1 MHSFDFFSESPN
13 IFIFQKES
21 NKTNFGGILFSLF
34 TIIMFLISL
43 AYILDYAI
51 NEKYTYEALKFYN
64 YTDDYEQYKKMN
76 DDIELNPLINVTI
89 SLRVDNLTI
98 YSDVLGNLEKDHIDE
113 KGYSIY
119 TFQGKVSSLVTQ
131 TIFFKCGEDSNCS
144 SWKEYIKENGD
155 IDLGKIIIVYPG
167 FKIQY
172 DDSPP
177 IYKDNPKTIQKDILL
192 YEGQFNIID
201 FEWEAIKFKDQK
213 SLFDTLTNKK
223 TEYIG
228 GHIKNDR
235 LSEEFI
241 RNGFENNI
249 EYVKY
254 VTELGYLYPLVGL
267 QFSNNHDEYLL
278 YKRKK
283 IELLDVLANIGAL
296 FSTIKNLFSI
306 FFSFY
311 SKNFNNYKILG
322 KILTSPKEPIKK
334 IGLIPEFSEI
344 SSSTEKEEE
353 KKSYE
358 NDENNNEPLI
368 DNTTAEKELNIK
380 GLDTNK
386 NINEIKEN
394 ETSSVL
400 NKLHFFE
407 FLFNNIYCKCC
418 KKRRNQEIINMT
430 NDILYNYLSIDSLL
444 YNQIKLENLLK
455 DYKWNNESLN
465 DIQNNKMI
473 IKLKNY

>member
-13 IFIFQKES
+13 IFIFQKEY

-34 TIIMFLISL
+34 TIIMFLVSL

-51 NEKYTYEALKFYN
+51 NEKYTYEALTFYN
-64 YTDDYEQYKKMN
+64 HTNDEEELKKMN
-76 DDIELNPLINVTI
+76 DDKELNPLINVTI
-89 SLRVDNLTI
+89 YLKDDNFTI
-98 YSDVLGNLEKDHIDE
+98 LDEYLVLHNLEKDHIDE
-113 KGYSIY
+113 KGYSFY

-131 TIFFKCGEDSNCS
+131 TIFFKCGEDRNCS
-144 SWKEYIKENGD
+144 SLKQYIKENGYEYF
-155 IDLGKIIIVYPG
+155 GKIIIVYPG

-192 YEGQFNIID
+192 YEGRQFNIIH

-228 GHIKNDR
+228 GHIKNDI
-235 LSEEFI
+235 LSQEFI
-241 RNGFENNI
+241 RIENI
-249 EYVKY
+249 EHYE
-254 VTELGYLYPLVGL
+254 ELGYLYPLVGL

-283 IELLDVLANIGAL
+283 VEFLDVLANIGAL

-400 NKLHFFE
+400 NKLHFFD

-455 DYKWNNESLN
+455 DYKWNNKSLN

>member
-13 IFIFQKES
+13 IFIFQKEY

-51 NEKYTYEALKFYN
+51 NEKYTYEALTFYN
-64 YTDDYEQYKKMN
+64 HTDDEEELKKMN
-76 DDIELNPLINVTI
+76 DNKELNPLINVTI
-89 SLRVDNLTI
+89 SIKDDNFTI
-98 YSDVLGNLEKDHIDE
+98 LDKYLGNLEKDHIDE
-113 KGYSIY
+113 EGYSIY
-119 TFQGKVSSLVTQ
+119 TLQVNASTEASPV
-131 TIFFKCGEDSNCS
+131 IFFKCGEDRNCS
-144 SWKEYIKENGD
+144 SFKEYIKEYGGD
-155 IDLGKIIIVYPG
+155 IYIGKIIIVYPG

-172 DDSPP
+172 DATPP
-177 IYKDNPKTIQKDILL
+177 IYKDNPKTVQQGLL
-192 YEGQFNIID
+192 LMEDEIKIFT
-201 FEWEAIKFKDQK
+201 FEWETIKFKDQK

-235 LSEEFI
+235 LSQELMY
-241 RNGFENNI
+241 GFKNI
-249 EYVKY
+249 VHDKELEYF
-254 VTELGYLYPLVGL
+254 YPLVGL

-296 FSTIKNLFSI
+296 FSTIKNLFSL

-368 DNTTAEKELNIK
+368 DNTTAENKLSFN

-455 DYKWNNESLN
+455 DYKWNNKSLN

>member
-13 IFIFQKES
+13 IFIFQKEY

-43 AYILDYAI
+43 AYIYDYVI
-51 NEKYTYEALKFYN
+51 NEKYTYEALTFYN

-131 TIFFKCGEDSNCS
+131 TIFFKCGEDRNCS
-144 SWKEYIKENGD
+144 SLKQYIKENGYEYF
-155 IDLGKIIIVYPG
+155 GKIIIAYPG

-192 YEGQFNIID
+192 YEGQFNIIT

-228 GHIKNDR
+228 GHIKNDI

-249 EYVKY
+249 EYVP
-254 VTELGYLYPLVGL
+254 ELGNLYRLSML
-267 QFSNNHDEYLL
+267 QFKNNHNEYLL

-283 IELLDVLANIGAL
+283 IEPLDVLANIGAL
-296 FSTIKNLFSI
+296 FSTIKNLFSL

-311 SKNFNNYKILG
+311 SKNFNNYKIIG

-358 NDENNNEPLI
+358 KDYND
-368 DNTTAEKELNIK
+368 KKKNIK
-380 GLDTNK
+380 
-386 NINEIKEN
+386 
-394 ETSSVL
+394 
-400 NKLHFFE
+400 
-407 FLFNNIYCKCC
+407 
-418 KKRRNQEIINMT
+418 
-430 NDILYNYLSIDSLL
+430 
-444 YNQIKLENLLK
+444 
-455 DYKWNNESLN
+455 
-465 DIQNNKMI
+465 I
-473 IKLKNY
+473 IKK

>member
-13 IFIFQKES
+13 IFIFQKEY

-34 TIIMFLISL
+34 TIIMFLVSL

-51 NEKYTYEALKFYN
+51 NEKYTYEALTFYN
-64 YTDDYEQYKKMN
+64 HTDDEEELKKMN
-76 DDIELNPLINVTI
+76 DDKELNPLINVTI
-89 SLRVDNLTI
+89 SLKDDNFTI
-98 YSDVLGNLEKDHIDE
+98 LDEKLVLHNLEKDHIDE
-113 KGYSIY
+113 EGYSIY
-119 TFQGKVSSLVTQ
+119 TFQVNASTKAQ
-131 TIFFKCGEDSNCS
+131 PTIFFKCGEDSNCS

-167 FKIQY
+167 FKIQC
-172 DDSPP
+172 DATPP
-177 IYKDNPKTIQKDILL
+177 IYKDNPKTIHQYL
-192 YEGQFNIID
+192 YLFDDEIKTFT
-201 FEWEAIKFKDQK
+201 FEWETIKFKDQK

-235 LSEEFI
+235 LSHQFMMYRFRYIAFTEEF
-241 RNGFENNI
+241 
-249 EYVKY
+249 
-254 VTELGYLYPLVGL
+254 GYLYSLVGL
-267 QFSNNHDEYLL
+267 KFSNNHDEYIL

-283 IELLDVLANIGAL
+283 VELLDVLATIGAL
-296 FSTIKNLFSI
+296 FSTIKNLFSL

-311 SKNFNNYKILG
+311 SKNFNNYKIIG

-344 SSSTEKEEE
+344 SSSTEKKEE

-368 DNTTAEKELNIK
+368 DNTTAEKESNIK

-386 NINEIKEN
+386 NINEINEN

-430 NDILYNYLSIDSLL
+430 NDILYNYLSMDSLL

-455 DYKWNNESLN
+455 DYKWNNKSLN

>member
-51 NEKYTYEALKFYN
+51 NEKYTYEAVTFYN
-64 YTDDYEQYKKMN
+64 HTDDKAELKKMN
-76 DDIELNPLINVTI
+76 DDKELNPLINVTI
-89 SLRVDNLTI
+89 SLKDDNFTV
-98 YSDVLGNLEKDHIDE
+98 YDDYRVLGNLEKDHIDE
-113 KGYSIY
+113 RGYSIY
-119 TFQGKVSSLVTQ
+119 TFQVNASTEARPA
-131 TIFFKCGEDSNCS
+131 IFFKCGEDRNCNS
-144 SWKEYIKENGD
+144 LKDYIKKYGWINF
-155 IDLGKIIIVYPG
+155 GKIIIIYPG

-172 DDSPP
+172 DATPP
-177 IYKDNPKTIQKDILL
+177 IYKDNPETFWDYLVLVEDEIKVYT
-192 YEGQFNIID
+192 

-223 TEYIG
+223 TEYIC
-228 GHIKNDR
+228 GHIKNDVI
-235 LSEEFI
+235 SEQLFRME
-241 RNGFENNI
+241 NI
-249 EYVKY
+249 EYHR
-254 VTELGYLYPLVGL
+254 EFGYLYPLFGL
-267 QFSNNHDEYLL
+267 NFLNNHDEYLL

-283 IELLDVLANIGAL
+283 VEFLDVLANIGAL
-296 FSTIKNLFSI
+296 FSTIKNIFSL

-334 IGLIPEFSEI
+334 IELATDFKEI

-368 DNTTAEKELNIK
+368 DNTTAEKESNIK

-386 NINEIKEN
+386 NINEINEN

-430 NDILYNYLSIDSLL
+430 NDILYNYLSMDSLL

-455 DYKWNNESLN
+455 DYKWNNKSLN

>member
-51 NEKYTYEALKFYN
+51 NEKYTYEALAFYN
-64 YTDDYEQYKKMN
+64 HTNDKEELKKMN
-76 DDIELNPLINVTI
+76 DDKELNPLINVTI
-89 SLRVDNLTI
+89 SLEDDNFTI
-98 YSDVLGNLEKDHIDE
+98 HSEQKELDNLEKDHIDE
-113 KGYSIY
+113 EGHSIY
-119 TFQGKVSSLVTQ
+119 TFQVNASTEASPV
-131 TIFFKCGEDSNCS
+131 IYFKCGEDRNCS
-144 SWKEYIKENGD
+144 SFKEYIKENG
-155 IDLGKIIIVYPG
+155 GVCPGEIIIVYPG

-172 DDSPP
+172 DATPP
-177 IYKDNPKTIQKDILL
+177 IYKDNPKTVHLYHIL
-192 YEGQFNIID
+192 YEDEFTIFT

-235 LSEEFI
+235 LSEKSI
-241 RNGFENNI
+241 MYGFKNI
-249 EYVKY
+249 EYFGG
-254 VTELGYLYPLVGL
+254 LGYLYPLVGL

-283 IELLDVLANIGAL
+283 IEPLDVLANIGAL
-296 FSTIKNLFSI
+296 FSTIKNLFSL

-386 NINEIKEN
+386 NINEINEN

-455 DYKWNNESLN
+455 DYKWNNKSLN

-473 IKLKNY
+473 IKLINY

>member
-13 IFIFQKES
+13 IFIFQKEY

-51 NEKYTYEALKFYN
+51 NEKYTYEALTFYN
-64 YTDDYEQYKKMN
+64 YTDDYEQHKKMN

-119 TFQGKVSSLVTQ
+119 TFQGKVSSLVTL
-131 TIFFKCGEDSNCS
+131 TISFKCGEDRNCS
-144 SWKEYIKENGD
+144 SLKQYIKENGYEYF
-155 IDLGKIIIVYPG
+155 GNIIIVYPG

-177 IYKDNPKTIQKDILL
+177 IYKDNPKTVRKDILL
-192 YEGQFNIID
+192 YEGQFNIIT

-249 EYVKY
+249 EYVP
-254 VTELGYLYPLVGL
+254 EFGYLYYLSML
-267 QFSNNHDEYLL
+267 QFKNNHNEYLL

-283 IELLDVLANIGAL
+283 IEPLDVLANIGAL

-386 NINEIKEN
+386 NINEINEN

-455 DYKWNNESLN
+455 DYKWNNKSLN

>member
-34 TIIMFLISL
+34 TIIMFLVSL

-51 NEKYTYEALKFYN
+51 NEKYTYEAVTFYN
-64 YTDDYEQYKKMN
+64 HTDDKAELKKMN
-76 DDIELNPLINVTI
+76 DDKELNPLINVTI
-89 SLRVDNLTI
+89 SLKDDNFTI
-98 YSDVLGNLEKDHIDE
+98 LDEKLVLHNLEKDHIDE
-113 KGYSIY
+113 EGYSIY
-119 TFQGKVSSLVTQ
+119 TFQVNASTKAQ
-131 TIFFKCGEDSNCS
+131 PTIFFKCGEDRNCS
-144 SWKEYIKENGD
+144 SWKEYIKENLV
-155 IDLGKIIIVYPG
+155 IYIGKIIIVYPG
-167 FKIQY
+167 FKIQC
-172 DDSPP
+172 DATPP
-177 IYKDNPKTIQKDILL
+177 IYKDNPKTIHQYL
-192 YEGQFNIID
+192 YLMEDEIKTFT
-201 FEWEAIKFKDQK
+201 FEWETIKFKDQK

-235 LSEEFI
+235 LSEKSMMYRFRYIAITKEF
-241 RNGFENNI
+241 
-249 EYVKY
+249 
-254 VTELGYLYPLVGL
+254 GYLYPLVGL
-267 QFSNNHDEYLL
+267 KFSNNHDEYIL

-283 IELLDVLANIGAL
+283 VELLDVLATIGAL
-296 FSTIKNLFSI
+296 FSTIKNLFSL

-344 SSSTEKEEE
+344 SSSTEKKEE

-368 DNTTAEKELNIK
+368 DNTTAEKESNIK

-386 NINEIKEN
+386 NINEINEN

-430 NDILYNYLSIDSLL
+430 NDILYNYLSMDSLL

-455 DYKWNNESLN
+455 DYKWNNKSLN

>member
-13 IFIFQKES
+13 IFIFQKEY

-51 NEKYTYEALKFYN
+51 NEKYTYEALTFYN
-64 YTDDYEQYKKMN
+64 HTDDEEELKKMN
-76 DDIELNPLINVTI
+76 DDKELNPLINVTI
-89 SLRVDNLTI
+89 YLKDDNFTI
-98 YSDVLGNLEKDHIDE
+98 LDERLVLHNLEKDHIDE
-113 KGYSIY
+113 RGNSIY
-119 TFQGKVSSLVTQ
+119 TFQVNASTKAHL
-131 TIFFKCGEDSNCS
+131 TIYFKCGEDRNCS
-144 SWKEYIKENGD
+144 SFKEPITENGW

-172 DDSPP
+172 DATPP
-177 IYKDNPKTIQKDILL
+177 IYKDNPKTIQQYLSQMEDQI
-192 YEGQFNIID
+192 QFFT

-235 LSEEFI
+235 LSHQLMMYRFRNIAITKEF
-241 RNGFENNI
+241 
-249 EYVKY
+249 
-254 VTELGYLYPLVGL
+254 GYLYPLVGL
-267 QFSNNHDEYLL
+267 GFSNNHDEYIL

-283 IELLDVLANIGAL
+283 VELLDVLANIGAL
-296 FSTIKNLFSI
+296 FSTIKNLFSL

-455 DYKWNNESLN
+455 DYKWNNKSLN

>member
-13 IFIFQKES
+13 IFIFQKEY

-51 NEKYTYEALKFYN
+51 NEKYTYEALAFYN
-64 YTDDYEQYKKMN
+64 HTDDEEELKKMN
-76 DDIELNPLINVTI
+76 DDKELNPLINVTI
-89 SLRVDNLTI
+89 SLEDDNFTI
-98 YSDVLGNLEKDHIDE
+98 HSEQKELDNLEKDHIDE
-113 KGYSIY
+113 EGHSIY
-119 TFQGKVSSLVTQ
+119 TFQVNASTEASPV
-131 TIFFKCGEDSNCS
+131 IYFKCGEDRNCS
-144 SWKEYIKENGD
+144 SFKEYIKENVGVCP
-155 IDLGKIIIVYPG
+155 GEIIIVYPG

-172 DDSPP
+172 DATPP
-177 IYKDNPKTIQKDILL
+177 IYKDNPKTVHLYHIL
-192 YEGQFNIID
+192 YEDEFTIFT

-228 GHIKNDR
+228 GHVKNDR
-235 LSEEFI
+235 LSEKSLKY
-241 RNGFENNI
+241 GFKNI
-249 EYVKY
+249 EYFG
-254 VTELGYLYPLVGL
+254 ELGYLYPLVGL
-267 QFSNNHDEYLL
+267 QFSNNHDEYIL

-283 IELLDVLANIGAL
+283 VEFLDVLANIGAL
-296 FSTIKNLFSI
+296 FSTIKNLFSL

-322 KILTSPKEPIKK
+322 KILTSPKEPMKK
-334 IGLIPEFSEI
+334 IELATDFKEI
-344 SSSTEKEEE
+344 SSSKEKEEE

-368 DNTTAEKELNIK
+368 DNTTAENKSGFN

-394 ETSSVL
+394 ETSSIL
-400 NKLHFFE
+400 NKLHFFD
-407 FLFNNIYCKCC
+407 FLFNNIYFKCC

-455 DYKWNNESLN
+455 DYKWNNKSLN

>member
-13 IFIFQKES
+13 IFIFQKEY

-51 NEKYTYEALKFYN
+51 NEKYTYEAVTFYN
-64 YTDDYEQYKKMN
+64 HTDDKAELKKMN
-76 DDIELNPLINVTI
+76 DDKELNPLINVTI
-89 SLRVDNLTI
+89 SLKDDNFTI
-98 YSDVLGNLEKDHIDE
+98 LDEKLVLHNLEKDHIDE
-113 KGYSIY
+113 EGYSIY
-119 TFQGKVSSLVTQ
+119 TFQVNASTKAQ
-131 TIFFKCGEDSNCS
+131 PTIFFKCGEDRNCS
-144 SWKEYIKENGD
+144 SWKEYIKENLV
-155 IDLGKIIIVYPG
+155 IYIGKIIIVYPG
-167 FKIQY
+167 FKIQC
-172 DDSPP
+172 DATPP
-177 IYKDNPKTIQKDILL
+177 IYKDNPKTIHQYL
-192 YEGQFNIID
+192 YLMEDEIKTFT
-201 FEWEAIKFKDQK
+201 FEWETIKFKDQK

-235 LSEEFI
+235 LSEKSMMYRFRYIAITKEF
-241 RNGFENNI
+241 
-249 EYVKY
+249 
-254 VTELGYLYPLVGL
+254 GYLYPLVGL
-267 QFSNNHDEYLL
+267 KFSNNHDEYIL

-283 IELLDVLANIGAL
+283 VELLDVLATIGAL
-296 FSTIKNLFSI
+296 FSTIKNLFSL

-311 SKNFNNYKILG
+311 SKNFNNYKIIG

-344 SSSTEKEEE
+344 SSSTEKKEE

-368 DNTTAEKELNIK
+368 DNTTAEKESNIK

-386 NINEIKEN
+386 NINEINEN

-430 NDILYNYLSIDSLL
+430 NDILYNYLSMDSLL

-455 DYKWNNESLN
+455 DYKWNNKSLN

>member
-51 NEKYTYEALKFYN
+51 NEKYTYEALTFYN

-113 KGYSIY
+113 EGYSIY
-119 TFQGKVSSLVTQ
+119 TFQVNASTKAQPG
-131 TIFFKCGEDSNCS
+131 IFFKCGEDRNCS
-144 SWKEYIKENGD
+144 SFKEYIKENGYIYIGD
-155 IDLGKIIIVYPG
+155 IIIVYPG

-192 YEGQFNIID
+192 YEGRQFNIIH

-235 LSEEFI
+235 LSEKSI
-241 RNGFENNI
+241 MYGFKNI
-249 EYVKY
+249 VHYK
-254 VTELGYLYPLVGL
+254 ELGYLYPLVGL

-283 IELLDVLANIGAL
+283 IEPLDVLANIGAL
-296 FSTIKNLFSI
+296 FSTIKNLFSL
-306 FFSFY
+306 FSSFY
-311 SKNFNNYKILG
+311 STNFNNYKILG

-455 DYKWNNESLN
+455 DYKWNNKSLN